1 MPARREAR
9 AVMSDQRP
17 ARVRVTSP
25 HTERRGSRPRPTA
38 ASEIDAQSE
47 LGEIYLAALLRSQL
61 RLAAGTILALAV
73 TVGAL
78 PVVFWLVPSLTA
90 RHVLGMPVSWVVLA
104 FACYPVLVLLA
115 WRYVRAA
122 ERNEREFTDV
132 VERS

>member
-1 MPARREAR
+1 
-9 AVMSDQRP
+9 MSDRGPGPRP

-25 HTERRGSRPRPTA
+25 QTERRGRRPRRTA
-38 ASEIDAQSE
+38 ASELEAQSE

-61 RLAAGTILALAV
+61 RLALGTIVTLVL

-78 PVVFWLVPSLTA
+78 PVVFWLVPALTS
-90 RHVLGMPVSWVVLA
+90 RHVFGMPVSWVLLA

-122 ERNEREFTDV
+122 ERNERQFTHV

>member
-1 MPARREAR
+1 MTEE
-9 AVMSDQRP
+9 RP

-25 HTERRGSRPRPTA
+25 QTERRGTRPRRTA

-47 LGEIYLAALLRSQL
+47 LGEIYLATLLRAQL
-61 RLAAGTILALAV
+61 RLAIGTIVALAV
-73 TVGAL
+73 TVGSL
-78 PVVFWLVPSLTA
+78 PVVFWLVPDLTSH
-90 RHVLGMPVSWVVLA
+90 HVFGMPVSWVLLA

-122 ERNEREFTDV
+122 ERNERQFADV

>member
-1 MPARREAR
+1 MTDRTERG
-9 AVMSDQRP
+9 SSSRP
-17 ARVRVTSP
+17 SRVRVTSP
-25 HTERRGSRPRPTA
+25 QTERPRRGPRRTV

-61 RLAAGTILALAV
+61 RLAVGIVVALAL

-90 RHVLGMPVSWVVLA
+90 HHVLGMPVSWVVLA

-122 ERNEREFTDV
+122 ERNESEFTQV

>member
-1 MPARREAR
+1 
-9 AVMSDQRP
+9 MSERPTPPGERP

-25 HTERRGSRPRPTA
+25 HLSRPGSRPRRTA

-47 LGEIYLAALLRSQL
+47 LGEIYVAALLRSQL
-61 RLAAGTILALAV
+61 RLAVGTLVALAG

-78 PVVFWLVPSLTA
+78 PILFWLVPGLT
-90 RHVLGMPVSWVVLA
+90 RHHVLGMPVSWVILA
-104 FACYPVLVLLA
+104 FACYPVLALLA

-122 ERNEREFTDV
+122 ERNEAAFTHV

>member
-1 MPARREAR
+1 
-9 AVMSDQRP
+9 
-17 ARVRVTSP
+17 VRVTSP
-25 HTERRGSRPRPTA
+25 QTERRGSRPRRTV

-61 RLAAGTILALAV
+61 RLAISTILALSV

-78 PVVFWLVPSLTA
+78 PVLFWLVPALTSHHA
-90 RHVLGMPVSWVVLA
+90 FGMPVSWVLLA

-122 ERNEREFTDV
+122 ERNEREFTHV
-132 VERS
+132 VERW